1 MDFSSD
7 KSTPKGTSTRGCDSN
22 ISSHASNECHWYS
35 PVWFDIP
42 GKMERRRRN
51 LNRST
56 PIQSAPIGT
65 EFHKTSKK
73 RGRSPLLHRGRTGQ
87 PTSRDG
93 QKEKREREGGEG
105 GGGAERCRPKKSC
118 PPQKKFLLHI
128 PSKDTSF
135 VPVECKS
142 G

>member
-93 QKEKREREGGEG
+93 QKEKRERGRRGRRR
-105 GGGAERCRPKKSC
+105 RCRKVPTKEIVSTPKKFS
-118 PPQKKFLLHI
+118 
-128 PSKDTSF
+128 PSHSIKGHLVCS
-135 VPVECKS
+135 S
-142 G
+142 GV